1 VKEKLKELL
10 IKEPS
15 KEGGDNFMKYVD
27 IISIFAE
34 NKPGKLE
41 KITEVLAKENI
52 NILGFSIIS
61 VKDFGV
67 IKFLVDKP
75 EKAYKKFKEKG
86 FTVAK
91 VPAIGIE
98 LEDRPGGLHEVLKL
112 ISSKGVNV
120 ENALVYVAETRKKA
134 YFVFE
139 VEDLEKAWEA
149 LKDENVKFLQISDYI

>member
-1 VKEKLKELL
+1 M
-10 IKEPS
+10 
-15 KEGGDNFMKYVD
+15 NYVN

-67 IKFLVDKP
+67 IKFLVDMP
-75 EKAYKKFKEKG
+75 EKAYQKFKEKG

-98 LEDRPGGLHEVLKL
+98 LEDKPGGLYQVVKL
-112 ISSKGVNV
+112 ISSKNINI
-120 ENALVYVAETRKKA
+120 ESALVYVAETRKKA

-149 LKDENVKFLQISDYI
+149 LKNEKVKFLKPSDFIKE

>member
-1 VKEKLKELL
+1 L
-10 IKEPS
+10 IKELF
-15 KEGGDNFMKYVD
+15 KEGVKVEAVPVL
-27 IISIFAE
+27 SIFAE

-41 KITEVLAKENI
+41 KITEVLASEGI

-75 EKAYKKFKEKG
+75 EKAYQKFKEKG

-91 VPAIGIE
+91 VLCLGVE
-98 LEDRPGGLHEVLKL
+98 LEDRPGGLYEIVKL
-112 ISSKGVNV
+112 ISSKGINI
-120 ENALVYVAETRKKA
+120 ESALVYVAETRKKA

-139 VEDLEKAWEA
+139 VENLEEAWQKLKNEKVNFLKA
-149 LKDENVKFLQISDYI
+149 SDFINE

>member
-1 VKEKLKELL
+1 M
-10 IKEPS
+10 
-15 KEGGDNFMKYVD
+15 DHYVN

-52 NILGFSIIS
+52 NILGFSRVS

-67 IKFLVDKP
+67 IKFLVDMP
-75 EKAYKKFKEKG
+75 EKAYKKFKEAG

-91 VPAIGIE
+91 IPAIGIE
-98 LEDRPGGLHEVLKL
+98 LEDRPGGLHEILKL
-112 ISSKGVNV
+112 ISSKNINV

-139 VEDLEKAWEA
+139 VEDLEKTWEK
-149 LKDENVKFLQISDYI
+149 LKDEKVKFLKSSDFIKNEF

>member
-1 VKEKLKELL
+1 M
-10 IKEPS
+10 
-15 KEGGDNFMKYVD
+15 NYVE

-75 EKAYKKFKEKG
+75 QKAYEKFKERG

-91 VPAIGIE
+91 IPAIGIE
-98 LEDRPGGLHEVLKL
+98 LEDRPGGLYEVVKL
-112 ISSKGVNV
+112 ISSKGINI
-120 ENALVYVAETRKKA
+120 ESALVYVAETRKKA

-139 VEDLEKAWEA
+139 ADDLEKALES
-149 LKDENVKFLQISDYI
+149 LKREKVKFLEPSDFVKE